1 MIEPG
6 WVVRDR
12 PIVHVD
18 PQSKC
23 SCSEDEQA
31 GLIWLLSN
39 ARLVVY
45 ALCAWLGMTAALV
58 LFRLF

>member
-1 MIEPG
+1 MEQR

-18 PQSKC
+18 PQS
-23 SCSEDEQA
+23 SCPCCQDDHA
-31 GLIWLLSN
+31 GLIWLLST

-45 ALCAWLGMTAALV
+45 ALCAWLGMSAALV
-58 LFRLF
+58 LFRLL